1 MNIENRICAKEFYNN
16 CIEDNVYLDQLIW
29 NETEQING
37 TLLFDQLLYRLN
49 IEGNIKIYFLS
60 AMLLNYP
67 ISFKLKHMGFWRTHA
82 IEYGIDSED
91 SVEQI
96 IDFKNAAMVFGCC
109 HTNLSKG
116 IFEMLINNSCYSLI
130 IISKYQYDLK
140 QLNEMFINM
149 TSSKLDIA
157 FSSII
162 NLYCLKGDRIVT
174 LHDGPGEA
182 SLNIFYSI
190 SAE

>member
-1 MNIENRICAKEFYNN
+1 MNTENRICAKKFYNN
-16 CIEDNVYLDQLIW
+16 CIKDNVYLDQLIW
-29 NETEQING
+29 KETERIDDA
-37 TLLFDQLLYRLN
+37 LLFDYLLHRLN

-60 AMLLNYP
+60 AMLLSYP
-67 ISFKLKHMGFWRTHA
+67 ISFKLKHWGFWRTNA
-82 IEYGIDSED
+82 MEYGIDSGD

-96 IDFKNAAMVFGCC
+96 IDFKNAAMIFGCC
-109 HTNLSKG
+109 HTNLSKD
-116 IFEMLINNSCYSLI
+116 IFKMLINNSYYSLL
-130 IISKYQYDLK
+130 IISKHQYDLK

-190 SAE
+190 PTE